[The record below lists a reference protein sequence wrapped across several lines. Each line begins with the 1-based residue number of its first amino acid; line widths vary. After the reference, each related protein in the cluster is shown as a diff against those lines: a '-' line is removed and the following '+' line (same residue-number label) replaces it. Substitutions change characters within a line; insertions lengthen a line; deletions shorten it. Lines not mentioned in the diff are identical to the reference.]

1 MFFPY
6 CEIARSDG
14 ALLARQF
21 QDGLLS
27 RFFKG
32 EPYKEFLA
40 EYVQASWLLTKVMN
54 SSTASAQATH
64 LDEYAKNVPSQ
75 VRAARIA
82 DEYNQRMQ
90 RPGSTE
96 SHRVW
101 WRLVC

>member
-14 ALLARQF
+14 ALLSRQF

-40 EYVQASWLLTKVMN
+40 EYVQASWLLTEVMN

-75 VRAARIA
+75 VRTARIA

-90 RPGSTE
+90 RPCSTGTGAGF
-96 SHRVW
+96 ST
-101 WRLVC
+101 